1 LKELNLQFS
10 ILNFNFQF
18 SISDLQYWRLY
29 RILAMSTF
37 VIRPKDYEPSIVK
50 LDRTKLTIGR
60 SSRNDICISD
70 PFASR
75 LHAEIRRENE
85 QVLLVDNGSANGTFV
100 NGHRVSGSLRLS
112 VGDVVR
118 IGETEIEYS
127 SGEQDMLSGATVFLT
142 GLAGQSLPADTI
154 TSPIPARSTTD
165 LISSIRSG
173 SISGEARASSAART
187 AMKPEKPGRDL
198 LSIVSQVGIALLPRT
213 SLEDTLKMT
222 IDLVFQAIPAER
234 GFLFLKENGELTC
247 KIARGASEAA
257 LPTASQVQLSRSI
270 TNKVL
275 TEGASVLTS
284 DAMHDPR
291 FQSQHS
297 VVLSQIRSVMAV
309 PLASGEETF
318 GMVYVDNPFDNRF
331 QEEDLKVLTTIAS
344 VASIKIENDRLL
356 DERLEKRRMEEE
368 LKVASEIQ
376 MRLQPF
382 SPPKLDGWDMT
393 GVSFPCRE
401 IGGDY
406 YDFIHRK
413 RDSHL
418 IVAVGDVSG
427 KGTGA
432 ALLMSSLHAAVRAQ
446 SQTRASISEVMGE
459 INQYIFENSPS
470 NKFLT
475 LFYGELDPISGTLL
489 YSNGGHNAPIFVR
502 RTGEVQRLD
511 KGGLPIGMMQ
521 GVFYQEGSMEFEP
534 GDVLVIY
541 SDGITESINE
551 RDEEF
556 DEERLIDVVKNNLGR
571 SASGIRDRIDE
582 SLSRFVGTTA
592 PVDDMTLM
600 IIKRTDAGLDESE
613 VTIRS

>member
-1 LKELNLQFS
+1 
-10 ILNFNFQF
+10 
-18 SISDLQYWRLY
+18 
-29 RILAMSTF
+29 M
-37 VIRPKDYEPSIVK
+37 
-50 LDRTKLTIGR
+50 KLTIGR

-85 QVLLVDNGSANGTFV
+85 QVMLVDNGSANGTFV
-100 NGHRVSGSLRLS
+100 NSQRVTGSLRLT
-112 VGDVVR
+112 VGDIVR
-118 IGETEIEYS
+118 IGETEIEYT
-127 SGEQDMLSGATVFLT
+127 SGEQDMLSGATVYLT

-187 AMKPEKPGRDL
+187 AMKPEAPGRDL

-234 GFLFLKENGELTC
+234 GFLFLKENGELSC

-275 TEGASVLTS
+275 SEGASVLTS

-291 FQSQHS
+291 FQAQHS

-309 PLASGEETF
+309 PLASGEEIF
-318 GMVYVDNPFDNRF
+318 GMVYVDNPFNNRF

-382 SPPKLDGWDMT
+382 SPPKLPGWDMT

-446 SQTRASISEVMGE
+446 TQTRASTCEVMGE

-475 LFYGELDPISGTLL
+475 LFYGGLDPVTGTLT

-502 RTGEVQRLD
+502 RSGEVERLD

-521 GVFYQEGSMEFEP
+521 GVAYQEASVEFHP

-556 DEERLIDVVKNNLGR
+556 EEERLIEVVKNNMGR

-582 SLSRFVGTTA
+582 ALSRFVGTTA

-600 IIKRTDAGLDESE
+600 IIKRTDEGIDEAE
-613 VTIRS
+613 VTIRN

>member
-1 LKELNLQFS
+1 
-10 ILNFNFQF
+10 
-18 SISDLQYWRLY
+18 
-29 RILAMSTF
+29 MSTF

-50 LDRTKLTIGR
+50 LDRMKLTIGR

-85 QVLLVDNGSANGTFV
+85 QVMLVDNGSANGTFV
-100 NGHRVSGSLRLS
+100 NGQRVTGSLRLS
-112 VGDVVR
+112 VGDIVR
-118 IGETEIEYS
+118 IGETEIEYT
-127 SGEQDMLSGATVFLT
+127 SGEQDMLSGATVYLT

-173 SISGEARASSAART
+173 AMSGDSGTSSAARA

-234 GFLFLKENGELTC
+234 GFLFLKENGDLSC
-247 KIARGASEAA
+247 KIARGINEAA

-275 TEGASVLTS
+275 SEGASVLTS

-291 FQSQHS
+291 FQAQHS

-309 PLASGEETF
+309 PLASGEEIF
-318 GMVYVDNPFDNRF
+318 GMVYVDNPFNNRF
-331 QEEDLKVLTTIAS
+331 TEEDLKVLTTIAS

-382 SPPKLDGWDMT
+382 APPKIDGWDMT

-446 SQTRASISEVMGE
+446 SQTRASISEVMAE

-475 LFYGELDPISGTLL
+475 LFYGELDPDTGTLA

-502 RTGEVQRLD
+502 RGGEVERLD

-521 GVFYQEGSMEFEP
+521 GVVYQEASVAFDR

-551 RDEEF
+551 REEEF
-556 DEERLIDVVKNNLGR
+556 DEERLIEVVKDNLGR
-571 SASGIRDRIDE
+571 SASGVRDRIDE
-582 SLSRFVGTTA
+582 ALSRFVGTTA

-600 IIKRTDAGLDESE
+600 IIKRTDAGLEESE
-613 VTIRS
+613 LTLRA

>member
-1 LKELNLQFS
+1 
-10 ILNFNFQF
+10 
-18 SISDLQYWRLY
+18 
-29 RILAMSTF
+29 MSTF

-50 LDRTKLTIGR
+50 LDKMKLTIGR

-85 QVLLVDNGSANGTFV
+85 QVMLVDNGSANGTFV
-100 NGHRVSGSLRLS
+100 NGQRVTGSLRLS
-112 VGDVVR
+112 VGDIVR
-118 IGETEIEYS
+118 IGETEIEYT
-127 SGEQDMLSGATVFLT
+127 SGEQDMLSGATVYLT

-187 AMKPEKPGRDL
+187 AMKPEAPGRDL

-234 GFLFLKENGELTC
+234 GFLFLKENGELSC

-275 TEGASVLTS
+275 SEGASVLTS

-291 FQSQHS
+291 FQAQHS

-309 PLASGEETF
+309 PLASGEEIF
-318 GMVYVDNPFDNRF
+318 GMVYVDNPFNNRF

-382 SPPKLDGWDMT
+382 APPKLNGWDMT
-393 GVSFPCRE
+393 GVSFPCLE

-432 ALLMSSLHAAVRAQ
+432 AILMSSLHAAVRAQ

-475 LFYGELDPISGTLL
+475 LFYGGLDPVTGTLS

-502 RTGEVQRLD
+502 RSGEVERLD

-521 GVFYQEGSMEFEP
+521 GVAYQEASVGFDP

-556 DEERLIDVVKNNLGR
+556 DEERLIEVVKNNLGR

-582 SLSRFVGTTA
+582 ALSRFVGTTA

-600 IIKRTDAGLDESE
+600 IIKRTDEGFEESD
-613 VTIRS
+613 VTMRN

>member
-1 LKELNLQFS
+1 
-10 ILNFNFQF
+10 
-18 SISDLQYWRLY
+18 
-29 RILAMSTF
+29 MSTF
-37 VIRPKDYEPSIVK
+37 VIRPKDYEPSTVK
-50 LDRTKLTIGR
+50 LDRLKLTIGR

-75 LHAEIRRENE
+75 LHAEIKRENDT
-85 QVLLVDNGSANGTFV
+85 VMLVDNGSANGTFV
-100 NGHRVSGSLRLS
+100 NGKRVNGSLQLH
-112 VGDVVR
+112 VGDQVR
-118 IGETEIEYS
+118 IGETEIEYAS
-127 SGEQDMLSGATVFLT
+127 DQQDMLSGATVY
-142 GLAGQSLPADTI
+142 LAGPAAQSLPADTI
-154 TSPIPARSTTD
+154 TSPIPSRSTND

-173 SISGEARASSAART
+173 SMSGESSRVSSGARPALQPAVPS
-187 AMKPEKPGRDL
+187 RDL

-213 SLEDTLKMT
+213 TLEDTLKMT
-222 IDLVFQAIPAER
+222 IDIVFQAIPAER
-234 GFLFLKENGELTC
+234 GFLFLKEGEDLNC
-247 KIARGASEAA
+247 KIARGVNEAA
-257 LPTASQVQLSRSI
+257 LPAASQVQLSRSI

-275 TEGASVLTS
+275 SEGASVLTS
-284 DAMHDPR
+284 DAMSDPR

-309 PLASGEETF
+309 PLASGEEIF
-318 GMVYVDNPFDNRF
+318 GMIYVDNPFNNRF

-344 VASIKIENDRLL
+344 VASIKIENERLL

-382 SPPKLDGWDMT
+382 APPRLEGWDMT

-406 YDFIHRK
+406 YDFIQRK
-413 RDSHL
+413 RDNRL
-418 IVAVGDVSG
+418 VVAVGDVSG

-446 SQTRASISEVMGE
+446 SQARSTISEVMGE
-459 INQYIFENSPS
+459 INQYIFENSPP

-475 LFYGELDPISGTLL
+475 LFYAELDPETGTLA
-489 YSNGGHNAPIFVR
+489 YSNGGHNPPMMVR
-502 RTGEVQRLD
+502 QNGDVERLD
-511 KGGLPIGMMQ
+511 TGGLPIGMMQ
-521 GVFYQEGSMEFEP
+521 GVAYEQAIVNFGP

-541 SDGITESINE
+541 SDGITESVNE
-551 RDEEF
+551 REEEF
-556 DEERLIDVVKNNLGR
+556 EEERLIEVVKNNAGR

-582 SLSRFVGTTA
+582 ALSRFVGTTA

-600 IIKRTDAGLDESE
+600 IIKRTDSGFEDAER
-613 VTIRS
+613 TMRS

>member
-1 LKELNLQFS
+1 
-10 ILNFNFQF
+10 
-18 SISDLQYWRLY
+18 
-29 RILAMSTF
+29 MSTF
-37 VIRPKDYEPSIVK
+37 VIRPTDYEPSVVK
-50 LDRTKLTIGR
+50 LDKTKLTIGR

-75 LHAEIRRENE
+75 LHAEIKREND
-85 QVLLVDNGSANGTFV
+85 QVMLVDNGSANGTFV
-100 NGHRVSGSLRLS
+100 NGKRVTGAIRLE
-112 VGDVVR
+112 VGDLIR
-118 IGETEIEYS
+118 IGETEIEYTS
-127 SGEQDMLSGATVFLT
+127 DERDMMSGATVYLS
-142 GLAGQSLPADTI
+142 GPAAAALPADTI
-154 TSPIPARSTTD
+154 TSPIGKRSTND
-165 LISSIRSG
+165 LISSIQSG
-173 SISGEARASSAART
+173 AISNEMRTRASART
-187 AMKPEKPGRDL
+187 QLAPEQPGRDL

-213 SLEDTLKMT
+213 TLEDTLKMT

-234 GFLFLKENGELTC
+234 GFLFLKENGDLTC
-247 KIARGASEAA
+247 KIARGANEAA
-257 LPTASQVQLSRSI
+257 LPAASQVQLSRSI

-275 TEGASVLTS
+275 SEGASVLTS

-309 PLASGEETF
+309 PLASGEEIF

-331 QEEDLKVLTTIAS
+331 REEDLNVLTTIAS
-344 VASIKIENDRLL
+344 VASIKIEHERLL
-356 DERLEKRRMEEE
+356 EERLEKRRMEEE

-382 SPPKLDGWDMT
+382 APPKLDGWDMT

-413 RDSHL
+413 RDHRL

-432 ALLMSSLHAAVRAQ
+432 ALFLSS
-446 SQTRASISEVMGE
+446 
-459 INQYIFENSPS
+459 
-470 NKFLT
+470 
-475 LFYGELDPISGTLL
+475 
-489 YSNGGHNAPIFVR
+489 GHNAPMLVR
-502 RTGEVQRLD
+502 SSGELARLD
-511 KGGLPIGMMQ
+511 TGGLPIGMMQ
-521 GVFYQEGSMEFEP
+521 GVVYQEASVDFHP

-556 DEERLIDVVKNNLGR
+556 DEDRLIEVIRSNVGR
-571 SASGIRDRIDE
+571 SASGIRDKIDE
-582 SLSRFVGTTA
+582 ALSKFVGTTA

-600 IIKRTDAGLDESE
+600 IIKRTDEGVDQTD
-613 VTIRS
+613 VTIRQ

>member
-1 LKELNLQFS
+1 
-10 ILNFNFQF
+10 
-18 SISDLQYWRLY
+18 
-29 RILAMSTF
+29 MSTF
-37 VIRPKDYEPSIVK
+37 VIRPKDFEPSIVK
-50 LDRTKLTIGR
+50 LDRMKLTIGR

-75 LHAEIRRENE
+75 LHAEIRREND

-100 NGHRVSGSLRLS
+100 NGQRVSGTLRLQP
-112 VGDVVR
+112 GDVVR

-127 SGEQDMLSGATVFLT
+127 SGEQDMLSGATVY
-142 GLAGQSLPADTI
+142 LAGPIAASLPADTI
-154 TSPIPARSTTD
+154 TSPIPSRSTND

-173 SISGEARASSAART
+173 SISGEARADSASAART
-187 AMKPEKPGRDL
+187 AMKPEKPSRDL

-257 LPTASQVQLSRSI
+257 LPAASQVQLSRSI

-275 TEGASVLTS
+275 SEGASVLTS

-291 FQSQHS
+291 FQAQHS

-309 PLASGEETF
+309 PLASGEEIF
-318 GMVYVDNPFDNRF
+318 GMVYVDNPFNNRF
-331 QEEDLKVLTTIAS
+331 KEEDLKVLTTIAS

-382 SPPKLDGWDMT
+382 APPKLDGWDMT

-446 SQTRASISEVMGE
+446 SQTRASISEVMVE
-459 INQYIFENSPS
+459 INEYIFENSPS

-475 LFYGELDPISGTLL
+475 LFYGELDPDTGTLT
-489 YSNGGHNAPIFVR
+489 YSNGGHNAPMLVR
-502 RTGEVQRLD
+502 SSADVERLD

-521 GVFYQEGSMEFEP
+521 GVAYQEASITFER

-551 RDEEF
+551 REEEF
-556 DEERLIDVVKNNLGR
+556 EEDRLIEVVKNNLGR

-582 SLSRFVGTTA
+582 ALSRFVGTTA

-600 IIKRTDAGLDESE
+600 IIKRTDAGIE
-613 VTIRS
+613 VVLPENLGPLN

>member
-1 LKELNLQFS
+1 M
-10 ILNFNFQF
+10 
-18 SISDLQYWRLY
+18 
-29 RILAMSTF
+29 ATF

-50 LDRTKLTIGR
+50 LERMKLTIGR

-85 QVLLVDNGSANGTFV
+85 QVMLVDNGSANGTFV
-100 NGHRVSGSLRLS
+100 NGQRVTGSLRLN
-112 VGDVVR
+112 VGDIVR
-118 IGETEIEYS
+118 IGETEIEYT
-127 SGEQDMLSGATVFLT
+127 SGEQDMLSGATVYLT

-154 TSPIPARSTTD
+154 TSPIPSRSTND

-173 SISGEARASSAART
+173 AISGESRASSAART
-187 AMKPEKPGRDL
+187 VMKPEAPSRDL

-247 KIARGASEAA
+247 KIARGVNEAA

-270 TNKVL
+270 TNKVIS
-275 TEGASVLTS
+275 EGASVLTS

-291 FQSQHS
+291 FQAQHS

-309 PLASGEETF
+309 PLASGEEIF
-318 GMVYVDNPFDNRF
+318 GMVYVDNPFNNRF

-446 SQTRASISEVMGE
+446 SQTRASISEVMAE
-459 INQYIFENSPS
+459 INEYIFENSPS

-475 LFYGELDPISGTLL
+475 LFYGELDPKTGTLS

-502 RTGEVQRLD
+502 RSGEVERLD

-521 GVFYQEGSMEFEP
+521 SVVYQEASVAFEP

-551 RDEEF
+551 KEEEF
-556 DEERLIDVVKNNLGR
+556 EEERLIEVVKDNLGR

-582 SLSRFVGTTA
+582 ALSRFVGTTA

-600 IIKRTDAGLDESE
+600 IIKRTDAGFDEIE
-613 VTIRS
+613 VTMRS

>member
-1 LKELNLQFS
+1 
-10 ILNFNFQF
+10 
-18 SISDLQYWRLY
+18 
-29 RILAMSTF
+29 MSTF
-37 VIRPKDYEPSIVK
+37 VIRPKDYEPSTVK
-50 LDRTKLTIGR
+50 LDRMKLTIGR

-75 LHAEIRRENE
+75 LHAEIKRENDT
-85 QVLLVDNGSANGTFV
+85 VMLVDNGSANGTFV
-100 NGHRVSGSLRLS
+100 NGKRVNGSLQLH
-112 VGDVVR
+112 VGDQVR
-118 IGETEIEYS
+118 IGETEIEYAS
-127 SGEQDMLSGATVFLT
+127 DQQDMLSGATVY
-142 GLAGQSLPADTI
+142 LAGPAAQSLPADTI
-154 TSPIPARSTTD
+154 TSPIPSRSTND

-173 SISGEARASSAART
+173 SMSGESSRVSSGARPAMQPAA
-187 AMKPEKPGRDL
+187 PSRDL

-213 SLEDTLKMT
+213 TLEDTLKMT
-222 IDLVFQAIPAER
+222 IDIVFQAIPAER
-234 GFLFLKENGELTC
+234 GFLFLKEGEDLNC
-247 KIARGASEAA
+247 KIARGVNEAA
-257 LPTASQVQLSRSI
+257 LPAASQVQLSRSI

-275 TEGASVLTS
+275 SEGASVLTS
-284 DAMHDPR
+284 DAMSDPR

-318 GMVYVDNPFDNRF
+318 GMIYVDNPFNNRF

-344 VASIKIENDRLL
+344 VASIKIENERLL

-382 SPPKLDGWDMT
+382 APPRLEGWDMT

-406 YDFIHRK
+406 YDFIQRK
-413 RDSHL
+413 RDNRL
-418 IVAVGDVSG
+418 VVAVGDVSG

-446 SQTRASISEVMGE
+446 SQARSTISEVMGE
-459 INQYIFENSPS
+459 INQYIFENSPP

-475 LFYGELDPISGTLL
+475 LFYAELDPETGTLA
-489 YSNGGHNAPIFVR
+489 YSNGGHNPPMMVR
-502 RTGEVQRLD
+502 QNGDVERLET
-511 KGGLPIGMMQ
+511 GGLPIGMMQ
-521 GVFYQEGSMEFEP
+521 GVAYEQAIVTFEP

-541 SDGITESINE
+541 SDGITESVNE

-556 DEERLIDVVKNNLGR
+556 EEDRLIEVVKNNAGR

-582 SLSRFVGTTA
+582 ALSRFVGTTA

-600 IIKRTDAGLDESE
+600 IIKRTDSE
-613 VTIRS
+613 FEDAERTIRN

>member
-1 LKELNLQFS
+1 
-10 ILNFNFQF
+10 
-18 SISDLQYWRLY
+18 
-29 RILAMSTF
+29 MSTF
-37 VIRPKDYEPSIVK
+37 IVRPKDYEPSTIK
-50 LDRTKLTIGR
+50 FDKMKMTIGR
-60 SSRNDICISD
+60 SSRNDICIGD

-75 LHAEIRRENE
+75 LHAELKQEGD
-85 QVLLVDNGSANGTFV
+85 QVLLIDAGSANGTFL
-100 NGHRVSGSLRLS
+100 NGQRVTAPIPLRP
-112 VGDVVR
+112 GDLIR
-118 IGETEIEYS
+118 IGETEIEYTS
-127 SGEQDMLSGATVFLT
+127 PEQDLLSGATVYLS
-142 GLAGQSLPADTI
+142 GAGGESLPADTI
-154 TSPIPARSTTD
+154 TSPISSRSTND

-173 SISGEARASSAART
+173 SISAQQRSSGARAQLGAEPAA
-187 AMKPEKPGRDL
+187 PDL
-198 LSIVSQVGIALLPRT
+198 LSLVSQVGIALLPRT
-213 SLEDTLKMT
+213 TLEDTLKMT

-234 GFLFLKENGELTC
+234 GFLFLKEGDELTC
-247 KIARGASEAA
+247 KIARGAHEGAMAGASE
-257 LPTASQVQLSRSI
+257 VQISRSI

-275 TEGASVLTS
+275 KEGASVLTS

-318 GMVYVDNPFDNRF
+318 GMIYVDNPFDNRF
-331 QEEDLKVLTTIAS
+331 KEENLKVLTTIAS
-344 VASIKIENDRLL
+344 VASIKIENERLL

-382 SPPKLDGWDMT
+382 APPTLEGWEMA

-406 YDFIHRK
+406 YDFIRRK
-413 RDSHL
+413 RDNRVV
-418 IVAVGDVSG
+418 VAVGDVSG

-446 SQTRASISEVMGE
+446 AQTRRSISEVMAE
-459 INQYIFENSPS
+459 INQYIFENSPP

-475 LFYGELDPISGTLL
+475 LFYGEVDPETGVLT
-489 YSNGGHNAPIFVR
+489 YSNGGHNNPIMVR
-502 RTGEVQRLD
+502 SNGELERLD
-511 KGGLPIGMMQ
+511 RGGLPIGMMQ
-521 GVFYQEGSMEFEP
+521 GVTYQEGSVTFGP

-541 SDGITESINE
+541 SDGITESVDE

-556 DEERLIDVVKNNLGR
+556 GEQRLIDVLVQNRGR
-571 SASGIRDRIDE
+571 SSSGIRDRIDE
-582 SLSRFVGTTA
+582 ALSRFVGSMA

-600 IIKRTDAGLDESE
+600 IIKRTQ
-613 VTIRS
+613 

>member
-1 LKELNLQFS
+1 
-10 ILNFNFQF
+10 
-18 SISDLQYWRLY
+18 
-29 RILAMSTF
+29 MSTF

-50 LDRTKLTIGR
+50 LDKTKLTIGR

-85 QVLLVDNGSANGTFV
+85 QVMLVDNGSANGTFV
-100 NGHRVSGSLRLS
+100 NGQRVTGSLRLN
-112 VGDVVR
+112 VGDIVR
-118 IGETEIEYS
+118 IGETEIEYM
-127 SGEQDMLSGATVFLT
+127 SGEQDMLSGATVYLT

-187 AMKPEKPGRDL
+187 AMKPEAPGRDL

-234 GFLFLKENGELTC
+234 GFLFLKENGELSC
-247 KIARGASEAA
+247 KIARGASQAA

-270 TNKVL
+270 TNKVIS
-275 TEGASVLTS
+275 EGASVLTS

-291 FQSQHS
+291 FQAQHS

-309 PLASGEETF
+309 PLASGEEIF
-318 GMVYVDNPFDNRF
+318 GMVYVDNPFNNRF

-382 SPPKLDGWDMT
+382 APPKLPGWDMT

-446 SQTRASISEVMGE
+446 SQTRASTSEVMGE

-475 LFYGELDPISGTLL
+475 LFYGGLDPNTGTLT
-489 YSNGGHNAPIFVR
+489 YSNGGHNAPMFVR
-502 RTGEVQRLD
+502 RSGEVERLD

-521 GVFYQEGSMEFEP
+521 GIVYQEASVTFDP

-556 DEERLIDVVKNNLGR
+556 DEERLIEVVKNNLGR

-582 SLSRFVGTTA
+582 ALSRFVGTTA

-600 IIKRTDAGLDESE
+600 IIKRTDEGFDESD
-613 VTIRS
+613 VTLRA

>member
-1 LKELNLQFS
+1 
-10 ILNFNFQF
+10 
-18 SISDLQYWRLY
+18 
-29 RILAMSTF
+29 MSTF
-37 VIRPKDYEPSIVK
+37 VIRPKDYEASTVK
-50 LDRTKLTIGR
+50 LDRMKLTIGR

-75 LHAEIRRENE
+75 LHAEIRREND

-100 NGHRVSGSLRLS
+100 NGQRVTNPLQLHI
-112 VGDVVR
+112 GDVVR
-118 IGETEIEYS
+118 IGETEIEYTF
-127 SGEQDMLSGATVFLT
+127 GEQDMLSGATVFL
-142 GLAGQSLPADTI
+142 AGSPAQSLPVDTI
-154 TSPIPARSTTD
+154 TSPIPSRSTND

-173 SISGEARASSAART
+173 SISGEVRALSGART
-187 AMKPEKPGRDL
+187 VLKPETPGRDL

-213 SLEDTLKMT
+213 SLEDTLKLT

-234 GFLFLKENGELTC
+234 GFLFLKEDDELTC
-247 KIARGASEAA
+247 KIARGAHESA
-257 LPTASQVQLSRSI
+257 LPASSQVQLSRSI

-275 TEGASVLTS
+275 SEGASVLTS

-291 FQSQHS
+291 FQAQHS

-309 PLASGEETF
+309 PLASGEEIF

-331 QEEDLKVLTTIAS
+331 TEEDLKVLTTIAS
-344 VASIKIENDRLL
+344 VASIKIEHERLL

-382 SPPKLDGWDMT
+382 APPKLEGWEMT

-446 SQTRASISEVMGE
+446 SQTGQKISEVMSE

-475 LFYGELDPISGTLL
+475 LFYGELDPVSGELS
-489 YSNGGHNAPIFVR
+489 YSNGGHNAPMLVR
-502 RTGEVQRLD
+502 QSGTVERLD
-511 KGGLPIGMMQ
+511 TGGLPIGMMQ
-521 GVFYQEGSMEFEP
+521 GVLYQEASVSLEP

-556 DEERLIDVVKNNLGR
+556 DEERLIEVVKRNIER

-582 SLSRFVGTTA
+582 ALSKFVGTTA

-600 IIKRTDAGLDESE
+600 IIKRVDGGIEDSDL
-613 VTIRS
+613 TIRK

>member
-1 LKELNLQFS
+1 
-10 ILNFNFQF
+10 
-18 SISDLQYWRLY
+18 
-29 RILAMSTF
+29 MSTF
-37 VIRPKDYEPSIVK
+37 VIRPKDYEASTVK
-50 LDRTKLTIGR
+50 LDRMKLTIGR

-75 LHAEIRRENE
+75 LHAEIRREND

-100 NGHRVSGSLRLS
+100 NGQRVTSPLALHI
-112 VGDVVR
+112 GDIVR
-118 IGETEIEYS
+118 IGETEIEYTF
-127 SGEQDMLSGATVFLT
+127 GEQDMLSGATVFL
-142 GLAGQSLPADTI
+142 AGSPAQSLPVDTI
-154 TSPIPARSTTD
+154 TSPIPSRSTND

-173 SISGEARASSAART
+173 SISGEMRALSGART
-187 AMKPEKPGRDL
+187 ALKPEAPGRDL

-234 GFLFLKENGELTC
+234 GFLFLKENDELTC
-247 KIARGASEAA
+247 KIARGAHESA
-257 LPTASQVQLSRSI
+257 LPASSQVQLSRSI

-275 TEGASVLTS
+275 SEGASVLTS

-291 FQSQHS
+291 FQAQHS

-309 PLASGEETF
+309 PLASGEEIF

-331 QEEDLKVLTTIAS
+331 TEEDLKVLTTIAS
-344 VASIKIENDRLL
+344 VASIKIEHERLL

-382 SPPKLDGWDMT
+382 APPKLDGWEMT

-446 SQTRASISEVMGE
+446 SQTGQKISEVMSE

-475 LFYGELDPISGTLL
+475 LFYGELDPLSGELS
-489 YSNGGHNAPIFVR
+489 YSNGGHNAPMLVR
-502 RTGEVQRLD
+502 LSGAVERLD
-511 KGGLPIGMMQ
+511 TGGLPIGMMQ
-521 GVFYQEGSMEFEP
+521 GVMYQEASVKLEP

-556 DEERLIDVVKNNLGR
+556 DEDRLIEVVKRNVAR

-582 SLSRFVGTTA
+582 ALSKFVGTTA

-600 IIKRTDAGLDESE
+600 IIKRVDGGIEDSDL
-613 VTIRS
+613 TIRK

>member
-1 LKELNLQFS
+1 
-10 ILNFNFQF
+10 
-18 SISDLQYWRLY
+18 
-29 RILAMSTF
+29 MSTF
-37 VIRPKDYEPSIVK
+37 VIRPKDYEPSTVK
-50 LDRTKLTIGR
+50 LDRLKLTIGR

-75 LHAEIRRENE
+75 LHAEIKRENDT
-85 QVLLVDNGSANGTFV
+85 VMLVDNGSANGTFV
-100 NGHRVSGSLRLS
+100 NGKRVNGSLQLH
-112 VGDVVR
+112 VGDQVR
-118 IGETEIEYS
+118 IGETEIEYAS
-127 SGEQDMLSGATVFLT
+127 DQQDMLSGATVY
-142 GLAGQSLPADTI
+142 LAGPAAQSLPADTI
-154 TSPIPARSTTD
+154 TSPIPSRSTND

-173 SISGEARASSAART
+173 SMSGESSRVSSGARPALQPAVPS
-187 AMKPEKPGRDL
+187 RDL

-213 SLEDTLKMT
+213 TLEDTLKMT
-222 IDLVFQAIPAER
+222 IDIVFQAIPAER
-234 GFLFLKENGELTC
+234 GFLFLKEGEDLNC
-247 KIARGASEAA
+247 KIARGVNEAA
-257 LPTASQVQLSRSI
+257 LPAASQVQLSRSI

-275 TEGASVLTS
+275 SEGASVLTS
-284 DAMHDPR
+284 DAMSDPR

-309 PLASGEETF
+309 PLASGEEIF
-318 GMVYVDNPFDNRF
+318 GMIYVDNPFNNRF

-344 VASIKIENDRLL
+344 VASIKIENERLL

-382 SPPKLDGWDMT
+382 APPRLEGWDMT

-406 YDFIHRK
+406 YDFIQRK
-413 RDSHL
+413 RDNRL
-418 IVAVGDVSG
+418 VVAVGDVSG

-446 SQTRASISEVMGE
+446 SQARSTISEVMGE
-459 INQYIFENSPS
+459 INQYIFENSPP

-475 LFYGELDPISGTLL
+475 LFYAELDPETGTLA
-489 YSNGGHNAPIFVR
+489 YSNGGHNPPMMVR
-502 RTGEVQRLD
+502 QNGNVERLD
-511 KGGLPIGMMQ
+511 TGGLPIGMMQ
-521 GVFYQEGSMEFEP
+521 GVAYEQAIVNFEP

-541 SDGITESINE
+541 SDGITESVNE
-551 RDEEF
+551 REEEF
-556 DEERLIDVVKNNLGR
+556 EEERLIEVVKNNAGR

-582 SLSRFVGTTA
+582 ALSRFVGTTA

-600 IIKRTDAGLDESE
+600 IIKRTDSGFEDAER
-613 VTIRS
+613 TMRS

>member
-1 LKELNLQFS
+1 
-10 ILNFNFQF
+10 
-18 SISDLQYWRLY
+18 
-29 RILAMSTF
+29 MSTF
-37 VIRPKDYEPSIVK
+37 VIRPKDFEPSIVK
-50 LDRTKLTIGR
+50 LDRMKLTIGR

-75 LHAEIRRENE
+75 LHAEIRREND

-100 NGHRVSGSLRLS
+100 NGQRVNATLRLQP
-112 VGDVVR
+112 GDVVR

-127 SGEQDMLSGATVFLT
+127 SGEQDMLSGATVY
-142 GLAGQSLPADTI
+142 LAGPIAESLPADTI
-154 TSPIPARSTTD
+154 TSPIPSRSTND

-173 SISGEARASSAART
+173 SISGEARAASSASAPRA
-187 AMKPEKPGRDL
+187 AMKPEQPSRDL

-275 TEGASVLTS
+275 SEGASVLTS

-291 FQSQHS
+291 FQAQHS

-309 PLASGEETF
+309 PLASGEEIF
-318 GMVYVDNPFDNRF
+318 GMVYVDNPFNNRF
-331 QEEDLKVLTTIAS
+331 KEEDLKVLTTIAS

-382 SPPKLDGWDMT
+382 APPKLDGWDMT

-459 INQYIFENSPS
+459 INGYIFENSPS

-475 LFYGELDPISGTLL
+475 LFYGELDPETGVLT
-489 YSNGGHNAPIFVR
+489 YSNGGHNAPMLVR
-502 RTGEVQRLD
+502 ASADLERLD

-521 GVFYQEGSMEFEP
+521 GVAYQEASITFER

-551 RDEEF
+551 REEEF
-556 DEERLIDVVKNNLGR
+556 DEDRLIEVVKNNLGR

-582 SLSRFVGTTA
+582 ALSRFVGTTA

-600 IIKRTDAGLDESE
+600 IIKRTDTGVEAA
-613 VTIRS
+613 

>member
-1 LKELNLQFS
+1 
-10 ILNFNFQF
+10 
-18 SISDLQYWRLY
+18 
-29 RILAMSTF
+29 MSTF
-37 VIRPKDYEPSIVK
+37 VIRPKDYEPSVVK
-50 LDRTKLTIGR
+50 LDRMKLTIGR

-75 LHAEIRRENE
+75 LHAEIRREND

-100 NGHRVSGSLRLS
+100 NGQRVTGSLRLG
-112 VGDVVR
+112 VGDIVR

-127 SGEQDMLSGATVFLT
+127 SGEQDMLSGATVYLT

-173 SISGEARASSAART
+173 AISGEARSSSGART
-187 AMKPEKPGRDL
+187 AMKPEAPGRDL

-234 GFLFLKENGELTC
+234 GFLFLKENGELSC

-275 TEGASVLTS
+275 SEGASVLTS

-309 PLASGEETF
+309 PLASGEEIF
-318 GMVYVDNPFDNRF
+318 GMVYVDNPFNNRF

-356 DERLEKRRMEEE
+356 EERLEKRRMEEE

-382 SPPKLDGWDMT
+382 SPPKLDGWEMT

-406 YDFIHRK
+406 YDFIQRK

-432 ALLMSSLHAAVRAQ
+432 AILMSSLHAAVRAQ

-470 NKFLT
+470 NKFIT
-475 LFYGELDPISGTLL
+475 LFYGDVDPETGTLQ

-502 RTGEVQRLD
+502 ASGEVERLD

-521 GVFYQEGSMEFEP
+521 GSVYGEESVVFQP

-556 DEERLIDVVKNNLGR
+556 DEERLIDVVRNNLGR

-582 SLSRFVGTTA
+582 ALSRFVGATA

-600 IIKRTDAGLDESE
+600 IIKRTDAGFDDADI
-613 VTIRS
+613 TIRN

>member
-1 LKELNLQFS
+1 
-10 ILNFNFQF
+10 
-18 SISDLQYWRLY
+18 
-29 RILAMSTF
+29 MSTF
-37 VIRPKDYEPSIVK
+37 IIRPKDYDSSVVK
-50 LDRTKLTIGR
+50 LDRMKLTIGR

-75 LHAEIRRENE
+75 LHAEIRREND
-85 QVLLVDNGSANGTFV
+85 QVMLVDNGSANGTFV
-100 NGHRVSGSLRLS
+100 NTQRVTGAVRLE

-118 IGETEIEYS
+118 IGETEIEYT
-127 SGEQDMLSGATVFLT
+127 SGEQDLLSGATVFL
-142 GLAGQSLPADTI
+142 AGSVAQSLPADTI
-154 TSPIPARSTTD
+154 TSPIPSRSTND

-173 SISGEARASSAART
+173 AMSGEAKAASGVRA
-187 AMKPEKPGRDL
+187 AMKPEESGRDL

-213 SLEDTLKMT
+213 TLEDTLKMT

-234 GFLFLKENGELTC
+234 GFLFLKENGELIC
-247 KIARGASEAA
+247 KIARGANEAA
-257 LPTASQVQLSRSI
+257 LPAASQVQLSRSI

-275 TEGASVLTS
+275 TEGSSVLTS

-291 FQSQHS
+291 FQAQHS

-309 PLASGEETF
+309 PLASNEEIF

-331 QEEDLKVLTTIAS
+331 REEDLKVLTTIAS
-344 VASIKIENDRLL
+344 VASIKIEHERLL

-376 MRLQPF
+376 LRLQPVA
-382 SPPKLDGWDMT
+382 PPRLDGWDMT

-413 RDSHL
+413 RDSRL

-446 SQTRASISEVMGE
+446 SQTGLPIGQVMGE
-459 INQYIFENSPS
+459 INQYIFENSPP

-475 LFYGELDPISGTLL
+475 LFYGELDPQTGTLT
-489 YSNGGHNAPIFVR
+489 YSNGGHNAPMLVR
-502 RTGEVQRLD
+502 NSGEVERLD

-521 GVFYQEGSMEFEP
+521 GVAYQEGSVEFQP
-534 GDVLVIY
+534 GDALVIY

-551 RDEEF
+551 REEEF
-556 DEERLIDVVKNNLGR
+556 DEERLIEVVKKNLSR

-582 SLSRFVGTTA
+582 ALSRFVGTTA

-600 IIKRTDAGLDESE
+600 IIKRTGASVDDRDI
-613 VTIRS
+613 TMRN

>member
-1 LKELNLQFS
+1 
-10 ILNFNFQF
+10 
-18 SISDLQYWRLY
+18 
-29 RILAMSTF
+29 MSTF

-50 LDRTKLTIGR
+50 LDRMKLTIGR

-75 LHAEIRRENE
+75 LHAEIKREND
-85 QVLLVDNGSANGTFV
+85 QIMLVDNGSANGTFV
-100 NGHRVSGSLRLS
+100 NGQRVTGARRLH
-112 VGDVVR
+112 VGDIVR
-118 IGETEIEYS
+118 IGETEIEYN
-127 SGEQDMLSGATVFLT
+127 SGEQDMLSGATVYLT
-142 GLAGQSLPADTI
+142 GPAAESLPADTI
-154 TSPIPARSTTD
+154 TSPIPARSTND

-173 SISGEARASSAART
+173 SISGSTPAASGTRT
-187 AMKPEKPGRDL
+187 AMEPEAPSRDL

-213 SLEDTLKMT
+213 TLEDTLTMT

-234 GFLFLKENGELTC
+234 GFLFLKENGDLTC

-257 LPTASQVQLSRSI
+257 LPAASQVQLSRSI

-275 TEGASVLTS
+275 SEGASVLTS

-291 FQSQHS
+291 FQAQHS

-309 PLASGEETF
+309 PLASGEEIF

-331 QEEDLKVLTTIAS
+331 REEDLKVLTTIAS
-344 VASIKIENDRLL
+344 VASIKIEHERLL

-382 SPPKLDGWDMT
+382 APPKLDGWDMT

-446 SQTRASISEVMGE
+446 SQTGSKINEVMTE
-459 INQYIFENSPS
+459 INEYIFENSPP

-475 LFYGELDPISGTLL
+475 LFYGELDPKTGTLA
-489 YSNGGHNAPIFVR
+489 YSNGGHNAPMLVR
-502 RTGEVQRLD
+502 RSGEVERLD

-521 GVFYQEGSMEFEP
+521 GVAYQEASVAFEP

-556 DEERLIDVVKNNLGR
+556 EEERLIEVVRNNLGR

-582 SLSRFVGTTA
+582 ALSRFVGTTA

-600 IIKRTDAGLDESE
+600 IIKRTDGVVEDYDL
-613 VTIRS
+613 TMHT

>member
-1 LKELNLQFS
+1 
-10 ILNFNFQF
+10 
-18 SISDLQYWRLY
+18 
-29 RILAMSTF
+29 MSTF
-37 VIRPKDYEPSIVK
+37 VIRPKDYEASIVK
-50 LDRTKLTIGR
+50 LDRMKLTIGR

-85 QVLLVDNGSANGTFV
+85 QVMLVDNGSANGTFV
-100 NGHRVSGSLRLS
+100 NGQRVTGSLRLN
-112 VGDVVR
+112 VGDIVR

-127 SGEQDMLSGATVFLT
+127 SGEADMLSGATVYLT

-173 SISGEARASSAART
+173 SISGEARASSGARA
-187 AMKPEKPGRDL
+187 AMKPEARGRDL

-247 KIARGASEAA
+247 KIARGVNEAA
-257 LPTASQVQLSRSI
+257 LPSASQVQLSRSI

-275 TEGASVLTS
+275 SEGSSVLTS

-291 FQSQHS
+291 FQAQHS

-309 PLASGEETF
+309 PLASGEEIF
-318 GMVYVDNPFDNRF
+318 GMVYVDNPFNNRF
-331 QEEDLKVLTTIAS
+331 TEEDLKVLTTIAS

-382 SPPKLDGWDMT
+382 SPPKLEGWDMT

-413 RDSHL
+413 RDTHL

-475 LFYGELDPISGTLL
+475 LFYGDLDPETGTLM
-489 YSNGGHNAPIFVR
+489 YSNGGHNAPMFVR
-502 RTGEVQRLD
+502 RSGDVERLD

-521 GVFYQEGSMEFEP
+521 GVAYQEASVAFDR

-551 RDEEF
+551 REEEF
-556 DEERLIDVVKNNLGR
+556 DEERLIEVVKDNLGR

-582 SLSRFVGTTA
+582 ALSRFVGTTA

-600 IIKRTDAGLDESE
+600 IIKRTDSGFEQSD
-613 VTIRS
+613 VTLRA